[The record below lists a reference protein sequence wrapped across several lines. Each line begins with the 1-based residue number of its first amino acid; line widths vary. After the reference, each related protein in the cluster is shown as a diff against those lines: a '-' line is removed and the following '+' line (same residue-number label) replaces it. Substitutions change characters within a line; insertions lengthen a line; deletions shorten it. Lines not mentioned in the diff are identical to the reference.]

1 VQGAMHCPVQRER
14 ERDMKVEI
22 WHHPVLCR
30 SQCLRKRGET
40 VSKIQAAEITFLRN
54 DTECHDHL

>member
-1 VQGAMHCPVQRER
+1 
-14 ERDMKVEI
+14 MKVEI
-22 WHHPVLCR
+22 WHHPVLYR
-30 SQCLRKRGET
+30 SHCLEEREET